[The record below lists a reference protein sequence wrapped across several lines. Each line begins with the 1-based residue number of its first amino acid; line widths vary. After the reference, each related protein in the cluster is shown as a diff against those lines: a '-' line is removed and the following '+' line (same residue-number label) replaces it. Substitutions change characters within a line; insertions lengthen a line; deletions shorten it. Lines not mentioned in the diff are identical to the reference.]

1 MTSIEQLKSARA
13 SALSLTKNGAPQ
25 ATSNQFFGVG
35 PITDMTQNEVDARQ
49 LRFEFDAWIEENYPK
64 LDDKGNRIGSFTT
77 AEIGRGMHRG
87 YPADK
92 VLNDM
97 MREIH
102 RYFGFPKS
110 NRMAVGLGGG
120 HSGFTAAA
128 LHLMTANDASQIVY
142 VDTPKPE
149 SAEGKAGGFFRQS
162 WGTQLTELQRYASN
176 GDEGR
181 ILFAE
186 GEGAIPS
193 ADALLKKGVKLFF
206 GVGHETTGATTYTE
220 QEITNL
226 LEWVDANP
234 EEHHAVIDATSLLGA
249 MPWAQHLVDGVL
261 SKCNLFMPF
270 QKAIG
275 GISGYFVVSLTKP
288 ALARINT
295 NQKDPSWAIPRQLK
309 IAVPRDAKAPLTS
322 EKTTDLGPIYDAEK
336 DQMLGGIINTFSTL
350 AFAETTFAILR
361 NEKMIGDVYAL
372 NARSTANRE
381 KVNQWIDNNDLFE
394 LGVANADSRGAA
406 VTLLKVTDSDI
417 TDPDVHAKIIAKSKQ
432 ILGYEGI
439 THSDGMH
446 EKGLD
451 VARYVNAFP
460 GTPGDY
466 RAWIGGIRPTQ
477 DITALLE
484 NIQYCYLRAKNAVL
498 EDMLA
503 AQGESFE
510 SAISATTEGDI
521 RVDDTDRAYKV
532 LIADLVGMV
541 FDADGHADY
550 SEVATYVQSK
560 GGEFHVG
567 SLSDAAEL
575 AKGKVHFF
583 YQPSLSREDELL
595 AETSEGQY
603 DAVIAAATFFPA
615 ESKFEL
621 GGVRIGAGTGN
632 MGSASWGGGNGD
644 GGVAPLMN
652 TPSFNSRATA
662 QAAMKALLKVL
673 PDLQVSNMHNRVVAG
688 DFDTGKNL
696 AEFPTTKLEGKKLAV
711 IGYGN
716 IGREVAKL
724 GAAFGM
730 KVSVY
735 ARPAHQQWIE
745 SEGFTYAA
753 SIVAAAHDADVLSPH
768 TGLGAFNADIG
779 KFSNS
784 DIINAEV
791 FSAMKKGAVLVNYDR
806 GEVVDIEALDT
817 ALTSGQISYAAIDAD
832 LFKDPNTG
840 ELSGPMVPYRNIYEK
855 HVGKMELLPHA
866 AADTEHVSRVE
877 GAKQAVDQ
885 IFNVIQFR
893 KVVNLKGDL
902 PAGYTDGGAKTVNGV
917 GKVSSS
923 SVANLSAKQ
932 IKQLAESATQ
942 IAAYWGAINATEDAD
957 KRSALV
963 AEYTEMM
970 VLNSNIYG
978 TLLAQNGL
986 QGPFGK

>member
-1 MTSIEQLKSARA
+1 MASIEQLKSARNKA
-13 SALSLTKNGAPQ
+13 ISLTEGGAPQ

-35 PITDMTQNEVDARQ
+35 PITDMTLNEVDARL
-49 LRFEFDAWIEENYPK
+49 LRFEFDAWLEANYPK

-77 AEIGRGMHRG
+77 SEIGRGMHRG

-92 VLNDM
+92 VLGDM

-110 NRMAVGLGGG
+110 NNMAVGLGGG

-128 LHLMTANDASQIVY
+128 LHLMTANNTEQVVY

-149 SAEGKAGGFFRQS
+149 SEEGKAGGFFRQS
-162 WGTQLTELQRYASN
+162 WGTQLTELQRYATN
-176 GDEGR
+176 GDENR
-181 ILFAE
+181 IIFAE

-193 ADALLKKGVKLFF
+193 ADFLIEKGVKLFF

-220 QEITNL
+220 EEIANL
-226 LEWVDANP
+226 LAWVDANP
-234 EEHHAVIDATSLLGA
+234 AEHHAVIDATSLLGA
-249 MPWAQHLVDGVL
+249 MPWKQELVDGVL
-261 SKCNLFMPF
+261 NKCNMFMPF

-275 GISGYFVVSLTKP
+275 GISGYFVISLTKP
-288 ALARINT
+288 ALALINE

-336 DQMLGGIINTFSTL
+336 DVMLGGIINTYSTL

-361 NEKMIGDVYAL
+361 NERNIGDIYAL
-372 NARSTANRE
+372 NARSTANRDL
-381 KVNQWIDNNDLFE
+381 VNNWIDNSDLFE
-394 LGVANADSRGAA
+394 LGVAKSDARGAA
-406 VTLLKVTDSDI
+406 VTLLKVTDEDI
-417 TDPDVHAKIIAKSKQ
+417 TDAAVHDKIIAKSKQ
-432 ILGYEGI
+432 MLGYEGI
-439 THSDGMH
+439 THTDGTH

-451 VARYVNAFP
+451 AARYVNAFP

-466 RAWIGGIRPTQ
+466 RAWIGGIRPSQ

-484 NIQYCYLRAKNAVL
+484 NIQYCYLRAKIAVIEELL
-498 EDMLA
+498 EA
-503 AQGESFE
+503 EGESYE
-510 SAISATTEGDI
+510 SAVSANAGSDV
-521 RVDDTDRAYKV
+521 RVDDSERAYKV
-532 LIADLVGMV
+532 LIADLIGMV
-541 FDADGHADY
+541 FDADGNADC
-550 SEVATYVQSK
+550 SEVAAYIQSK
-560 GGEFHVG
+560 GGEFHFG
-567 SLSDAAEL
+567 PIKDESAL
-575 AKGKVHFF
+575 AKGKLHFF
-583 YQPSLSREDELL
+583 YQPELSREDELL
-595 AETSEGQY
+595 AQTAEGQY

-615 ESKFEL
+615 ASQFAL

-644 GGVAPLMN
+644 GGEAPLMN

-662 QAAMKALLKVL
+662 QTAMKALLKVL
-673 PDLQVSNMHNRVVAG
+673 PDLKVEEMHERVVAG

-696 AEFPTTKLEGKKLAV
+696 AEYPTTKLEGKNLAV

-730 KVSVY
+730 NVTVY

-753 SIVAAAHDADVLSPH
+753 SIVEAATGADVISPH
-768 TGLGAFNADIG
+768 TGLGALNAETG
-779 KFSNS
+779 VFSNAG
-784 DIINAEV
+784 IINAEV
-791 FSAMKKGAVLVNYDR
+791 FSAMNVGAVLVNYDR
-806 GEVVDIEALDT
+806 GEVVDADALDA
-817 ALTSGQISYAAIDAD
+817 ALTSGQVRYAAIDAD
-832 LFKDPNTG
+832 LFKDPNSG

-866 AADTEHVSRVE
+866 AADTEHMSRVE

-885 IFNVIQFR
+885 IFDVIQFR
-893 KVVNLKGDL
+893 KVTNLKGDL
-902 PAGYTDGGAKTVNGV
+902 PAGYTDAGAKTVNGV
-917 GKVSSS
+917 GKVSSA
-923 SVANLSAKQ
+923 SVANLSAEQ
-932 IKQLAESATQ
+932 IQQLADSAHAM
-942 IAAYWGAINATEDAD
+942 AAYWGAVNATQDSDRRA
-957 KRSALV
+957 ALV
-963 AEYTEMM
+963 AQYSEMM

-986 QGPFGK
+986 QGPFSK